1 MANMLNFQGERK
13 KMIEDFSNR
22 AQAYHA
28 RQQGFE
34 LQKLDVEG
42 EINKALLGMKTKAAK
57 ELQDDDQ
64 EFSKPLQQAQIGNI
78 LEEVKGKQ
86 FDRQL
91 GMDYS
96 GTFLEQKR
104 NQGNLTNKYFRQ
116 MLGVPE
122 EGSVPPLEDNTKS
135 VEPLQEL
142 PMPTNFTDYHPM
154 MLLAGAA
161 KKGAKNVDPFMNY
174 LRNHFRMPG
183 Q

>member
-1 MANMLNFQGERK
+1 
-13 KMIEDFSNR
+13 MIEDFSNR

-57 ELQDDDQ
+57 ELQDDQQQFD
-64 EFSKPLQQAQIGNI
+64 SPLQQAQIGNI
-78 LEEVKGKQ
+78 LEDKKGKE

-96 GTFLEQKR
+96 GSFLEQKR
-104 NQGNLTNKYFRQ
+104 QMGEMTNKRFRE
-116 MLGVPE
+116 MLGLPE
-122 EGSVPPLEDNTKS
+122 EGAVPPLEDNTKS
-135 VEPLQEL
+135 VEPLKEL
-142 PMPTNFTDYHPM
+142 PMPTNFLEYHPWV
-154 MLLAGAA
+154 LAYKGG
-161 KKGAKNVDPFMNY
+161 KKATKVIRGIPDFI
-174 LRNHFRMPG
+174 RNHFRMPG